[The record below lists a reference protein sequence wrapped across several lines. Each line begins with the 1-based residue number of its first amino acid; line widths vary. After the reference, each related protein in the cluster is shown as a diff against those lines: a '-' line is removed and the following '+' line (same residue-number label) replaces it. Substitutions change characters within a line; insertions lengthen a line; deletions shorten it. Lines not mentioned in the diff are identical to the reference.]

1 MALIY
6 IPIVWSRLL
15 VMQDHDGIE
24 FSIVM
29 PCLNE
34 SETIATCIK
43 KAQGF
48 LVEANV
54 SGEVVVADNGSSDG
68 SQKIARDL
76 GARVIDVPA
85 RGYGSAL
92 FAGSSNARGRFVI
105 IGDSDDSY
113 DFSKLELFIDA
124 LRSGADFVIGNRFA
138 GGIAKGA
145 MPWKNKYIGNPVL
158 SFIGR
163 SLFRTKIRDF
173 HCGLRGYSKIA
184 FSRMNLVTTGMEFA
198 SEMVIKAQLLNMDV
212 REVPTTL
219 SKDGRSR
226 PPHLKPWRDGWRHLR
241 FMFTYSPRWLFIWP
255 GSVLAAL
262 SLLFYIPLLFGPVYF
277 GSFGVDTNSL
287 FYAQAGVTLGSLSVL
302 IGIVF
307 RIFASREGLLP
318 NNRLLEKLRRLPV
331 LEIGGI
337 SGFLLLVIGVVI
349 GVSTFGRWA
358 QANFGHVEP
367 EQVLRLISLSTLCL
381 ELGGA
386 ILLISL
392 VFGILSMP
400 IRKSQSN
407 I

>member
-163 SLFRTKIRDF
+163 SLFRTKIR
-173 HCGLRGYSKIA
+173 A
-184 FSRMNLVTTGMEFA
+184 FSLWFA
-198 SEMVIKAQLLNMDV
+198 RLFKNCILTNESCNNG
-212 REVPTTL
+212 
-219 SKDGRSR
+219 DGICV
-226 PPHLKPWRDGWRHLR
+226 RDG
-241 FMFTYSPRWLFIWP
+241 
-255 GSVLAAL
+255 
-262 SLLFYIPLLFGPVYF
+262 
-277 GSFGVDTNSL
+277 D
-287 FYAQAGVTLGSLSVL
+287 
-302 IGIVF
+302 
-307 RIFASREGLLP
+307 
-318 NNRLLEKLRRLPV
+318 
-331 LEIGGI
+331 
-337 SGFLLLVIGVVI
+337 
-349 GVSTFGRWA
+349 
-358 QANFGHVEP
+358 
-367 EQVLRLISLSTLCL
+367 
-381 ELGGA
+381 
-386 ILLISL
+386 
-392 VFGILSMP
+392 
-400 IRKSQSN
+400 
-407 I
+407 